1 MAHFYSWLISKLRGK
16 RLGVNPYMK
25 LLAWGA
31 IYSSHYSNFKHDPRP
46 LIFVMW
52 CDENITHGLN
62 IHYFSRSD
70 KQWLGQ
76 IIYLI
81 KKAGQ
86 NIDPRT
92 FYFFLK
98 QQRPNIVKNYYRQ
111 YHTSALN
118 AKLVSAGITPLDEL
132 IYTISTDPWIAALNE
147 MIKPSEMKEGPEKIS
162 FSPTEL
168 ADRINAAKNSMPI
181 TKQKVSTGPRGP
193 APYATGAP
201 YTTRKI

>member
-1 MAHFYSWLISKLRGK
+1 MAHFYSWLVDKLRGK
-16 RLGVNPYMK
+16 RLGVSPYMK
-25 LLAWGA
+25 LMAWGA
-31 IYSSHYSNFKHDPRP
+31 IYSGSYGNFKHDPRP
-46 LIFVMW
+46 LMFVLW
-52 CDENITHGLN
+52 CDETITHSINCHYLN
-62 IHYFSRSD
+62 RAD

-86 NIDPRT
+86 NLDPRT

-98 QQRPNIVKNYYRQ
+98 QQRPSIVKTAYRI
-111 YHTSALN
+111 YHTN
-118 AKLVSAGITPLDEL
+118 ACNMKLVSAGITPLDEL
-132 IYTISTDPWIAALNE
+132 IYTISTDPWVAALNE

-168 ADRINAAKNSMPI
+168 AERINLAKNSMPI

-193 APYATGAP
+193 APFAGPAP
-201 YTTRKI
+201 YVRK